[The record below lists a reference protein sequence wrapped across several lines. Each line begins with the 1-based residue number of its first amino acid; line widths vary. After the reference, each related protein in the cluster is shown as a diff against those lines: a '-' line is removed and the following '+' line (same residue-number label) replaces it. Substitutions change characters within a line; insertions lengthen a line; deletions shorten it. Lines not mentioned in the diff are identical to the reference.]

1 MTEIR
6 TRTDRAIWADAGPD
20 PVDHL
25 IHLSHLIG
33 RDTRLV
39 QPGGGNTSI
48 KEGDT
53 LLVKGSGT
61 DLRTIGR
68 EGFTRLSLSR
78 LAALRDAESMS
89 DAEMMRFMAGC
100 ITQEGP
106 APSVETPLH
115 ALLPYK
121 VIAHTHDVATMSLT
135 NIRDAEAKRL
145 VAELFEGRIVY
156 VPYVRPGFPL
166 AQVVGR

>member
-20 PVDHL
+20 LLDHL

-61 DLRTIGR
+61 DLRTIVR
-68 EGFTRLSLSR
+68 SGFTRLSLSR
-78 LAALRDAESMS
+78 LAPLRTADSMS
-89 DAEMMRFMAGC
+89 DAEMMG
-100 ITQEGP
+100 
-106 APSVETPLH
+106 
-115 ALLPYK
+115 
-121 VIAHTHDVATMSLT
+121 
-135 NIRDAEAKRL
+135 
-145 VAELFEGRIVY
+145 
-156 VPYVRPGFPL
+156 
-166 AQVVGR
+166 VVGQCLGGGGAPPRPS